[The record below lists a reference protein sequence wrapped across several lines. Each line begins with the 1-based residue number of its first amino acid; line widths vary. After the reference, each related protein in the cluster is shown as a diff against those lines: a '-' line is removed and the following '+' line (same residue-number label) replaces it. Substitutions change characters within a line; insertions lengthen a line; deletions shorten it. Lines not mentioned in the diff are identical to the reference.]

1 VGDEYVCP
9 KAVLT
14 SKSLAAGELS
24 AIATTHL
31 NFMNEDGDEEFTQEM
46 LGNILT
52 NASLEALAETLQALA
67 AALGV
72 TQLQALPVGEFYER
86 RKFARAEELVAD
98 LADSQPALASQIRR
112 AWKEI
117 DVMRAKQAEADRRAQ
132 E

>member
-1 VGDEYVCP
+1 
-9 KAVLT
+9 
-14 SKSLAAGELS
+14 
-24 AIATTHL
+24 
-31 NFMNEDGDEEFTQEM
+31 MNEDGDEEFTQEM